1 MVVGTPQGG
10 SIAKAWL
17 IRLGTFTHSADF
29 DQRAIEL
36 TVTGTVVGGITLS
49 RIPIDASIAVPGY
62 YHLFLVRTSGA
73 VSVGAP
79 IRIPV

>member
-1 MVVGTPQGG
+1 MTVGTPQSS

-17 IRLGTFTHSADF
+17 VRLGTFTHAADL

-36 TVTGTVVGGITLS
+36 TVTSTAIGGVVLS
-49 RIPIDASIAVPGY
+49 RIPLDASIAVPGY
-62 YHLFLVRTSGA
+62 YHLFLVRTNGA
-73 VSVGAP
+73 VSVGTP